1 MTVSERIE
9 QLKAEALSAVSSSV
23 STADLED
30 VRVRFLGRS
39 AELTEIKK
47 SIGSLLPEE
56 RKEVGRSSNLASRE
70 IEAALGSRTKEVA
83 VREREERL
91 EAEAVDITLPG
102 VPFQR
107 GHLHPSQIVIDDVVD
122 FFVGLGYRVAEG
134 PEVETDYYNFT
145 ALGIPPGHPART
157 MQDTF
162 FVDDGLVLR
171 TQTSPM
177 QIRTMLA
184 QEPPVYVVCPGR
196 TYRRDSDPTHTP
208 MFHQVEG
215 LAVDRGL
222 TLGHLKGTLAA
233 MARYV
238 FGDDVEI
245 RLRPSY
251 FQYTEPSV
259 ELDVSC
265 FVCGGTDPGCKVCK
279 GAGWLEM
286 LGAGMVDPGVLEEV
300 GYDPEEYTGYAF
312 GMGPDRMAM
321 VKYDVPDLRLFFEGD
336 LFSLRSQE
344 IDGVYNLGVT
354 EGEVLVGEVLEF
366 GPHPDADRLHV
377 GKVDLGGSEVQ
388 IVAGAPNPYPGA
400 RVPVVLPG
408 SVMADGTKLRKAKL
422 RGLESYGMM
431 MSEREL
437 GISAD
442 HDGIL
447 LLDEAHLVGR
457 PVADYFPVGE
467 TVLDIDVTP
476 NRPDLWG
483 MIGVA
488 RELAAILQTN
498 YRVPEISYETDGEP
512 TGTYGLRVE

>member
-9 QLKAEALSAVSSSV
+9 QLKTEALSAVSSSA

-56 RKEVGRSSNLASRE
+56 RKEVGRSSNLASLE
-70 IEAALGSRTKEVA
+70 IEAALGSRTEEVA
-83 VREREERL
+83 AREREERL
-91 EAEAVDITLPG
+91 RAEAVDVTLPG

-107 GHLHPSQIVIDDVVD
+107 GHLHPSQIVIDNVVD

-233 MARYV
+233 MARHV

-251 FQYTEPSV
+251 FQFTEPSV
-259 ELDVSC
+259 EMDMSC
-265 FVCGGTDPGCKVCK
+265 FACGGRDSNCKVCK

-300 GYDPEEYTGYAF
+300 GYDPEEYSGYAF

-321 VKYDVPDLRLFFEGD
+321 VKYGVPDLRLFFEGD
-336 LFSLRSQE
+336 LRFLRQ
-344 IDGVYNLGVT
+344 
-354 EGEVLVGEVLEF
+354 F
-366 GPHPDADRLHV
+366 
-377 GKVDLGGSEVQ
+377 
-388 IVAGAPNPYPGA
+388 
-400 RVPVVLPG
+400 
-408 SVMADGTKLRKAKL
+408 
-422 RGLESYGMM
+422 
-431 MSEREL
+431 
-437 GISAD
+437 
-442 HDGIL
+442 
-447 LLDEAHLVGR
+447 
-457 PVADYFPVGE
+457 
-467 TVLDIDVTP
+467 
-476 NRPDLWG
+476 
-483 MIGVA
+483 
-488 RELAAILQTN
+488 
-498 YRVPEISYETDGEP
+498 
-512 TGTYGLRVE
+512 

>member
-9 QLKAEALSAVSSSV
+9 HLKSEALSAIASGA

-30 VRVRFLGRS
+30 IRVRFLGRS

-47 SIGSLLPEE
+47 SIGTLSPEE
-56 RKEVGRSSNLASRE
+56 RNEVGRSSNLASRE
-70 IEAALGSRTKEVA
+70 IEAALGSKTEEVA
-83 VREREERL
+83 AREQKERL
-91 EAEAVDITLPG
+91 RAEAVDVTLPG
-102 VPFQR
+102 VPFPR
-107 GHLHPSQIVIDDVVD
+107 GHLHPSQMVIDDVVD

-162 FVDDGLVLR
+162 YVDDGLVLR

-177 QIRTMLA
+177 QIRTMLS

-208 MFHQVEG
+208 MFHQIEG

-233 MARYV
+233 MARHV

-251 FQYTEPSV
+251 FQFTEPSV
-259 ELDVSC
+259 EMDMSC
-265 FVCGGTDPGCKVCK
+265 FACGGRDPNCKVCK

-300 GYDPEEYTGYAF
+300 GYDPEKYTGYAF

-321 VKYDVPDLRLFFEGD
+321 VKYGVPDLRLFFEGV
-336 LFSLRSQE
+336 LR
-344 IDGVYNLGVT
+344 
-354 EGEVLVGEVLEF
+354 F
-366 GPHPDADRLHV
+366 
-377 GKVDLGGSEVQ
+377 
-388 IVAGAPNPYPGA
+388 
-400 RVPVVLPG
+400 
-408 SVMADGTKLRKAKL
+408 LRQ
-422 RGLESYGMM
+422 
-431 MSEREL
+431 
-437 GISAD
+437 
-442 HDGIL
+442 
-447 LLDEAHLVGR
+447 
-457 PVADYFPVGE
+457 F
-467 TVLDIDVTP
+467 
-476 NRPDLWG
+476 
-483 MIGVA
+483 
-488 RELAAILQTN
+488 
-498 YRVPEISYETDGEP
+498 
-512 TGTYGLRVE
+512 

>member
-9 QLKAEALSAVSSSV
+9 QLKAEALSAVSSST
-23 STADLED
+23 STGDLED

-47 SIGSLLPEE
+47 SIGSLSPEE
-56 RKEVGRSSNLASRE
+56 RKVVGRAATLASRE
-70 IEAALGSRTKEVA
+70 IEQNMEARRAEIALA
-83 VREREERL
+83 EREERL
-91 EAEAVDITLPG
+91 RAEAVDVTLPG
-102 VPFQR
+102 TPVPK
-107 GHLHPSQIVIDDVVD
+107 GNLHPSQRIIDDVVD

-162 FVDDGLVLR
+162 FVDEGLVLR

-177 QIRTMLA
+177 QIRTMLS

-208 MFHQVEG
+208 MFHQIEG
-215 LAVDRGL
+215 LAVDRGI

-233 MARYV
+233 MARHV
-238 FGDDVEI
+238 FGEDVKI

-251 FQYTEPSV
+251 FQFTEPSV

-265 FVCGGTDPGCKVCK
+265 FICGGTDPSCKVCK

-321 VKYDVPDLRLFFEGD
+321 VKYGVPDLRLFFEGD
-336 LFSLRSQE
+336 LRFLRQ
-344 IDGVYNLGVT
+344 
-354 EGEVLVGEVLEF
+354 F
-366 GPHPDADRLHV
+366 
-377 GKVDLGGSEVQ
+377 
-388 IVAGAPNPYPGA
+388 
-400 RVPVVLPG
+400 
-408 SVMADGTKLRKAKL
+408 
-422 RGLESYGMM
+422 
-431 MSEREL
+431 
-437 GISAD
+437 
-442 HDGIL
+442 
-447 LLDEAHLVGR
+447 
-457 PVADYFPVGE
+457 
-467 TVLDIDVTP
+467 
-476 NRPDLWG
+476 
-483 MIGVA
+483 
-488 RELAAILQTN
+488 
-498 YRVPEISYETDGEP
+498 
-512 TGTYGLRVE
+512 